1 MKFIVLMFSLCSAN
15 SDLRFHH
22 IHGKNAKILNNGL
35 TALRPRALGEF
46 NEAIVIA
53 NRALR
58 DGEMFEVT
66 IDKMVDRWTGAIEA
80 GKHFY
85 VKVMIM
91 FFEYV
96 TFIDSFVRST
106 IPPGAVSFLLG
117 TLRCLLYGLVRLRL
131 KDGLLFVFQSL
142 ILQIFAL

>member
-1 MKFIVLMFSLCSAN
+1 MYFTN

-22 IHGKNAKILNNGL
+22 IHGKNAKIINNGL

-53 NRALR
+53 NRTLR

-80 GKHFY
+80 GKHL
-85 VKVMIM
+85 KVRIAIPF
-91 FFEYV
+91 FFED
-96 TFIDSFVRST
+96 INKR
-106 IPPGAVSFLLG
+106 I
-117 TLRCLLYGLVRLRL
+117 
-131 KDGLLFVFQSL
+131 FQ
-142 ILQIFAL
+142 A